1 MFFNKFICNSLTT
14 KGNEVIIIIAVHVTY
29 LHPST
34 KYLFVLSKATH
45 HRTGNT
51 IETNLKNLNVN
62 QFDLA
67 FEVSWSTCLLL
78 TTGTYVTVGRE
89 RGHRRGKWKK
99 IIIGKHN
106 TQMSLIW
113 VIVTVMI
120 IKILIMIV
128 MSQRGDRCAIACAC
142 SFSTLLSIRGVFI

>member
-1 MFFNKFICNSLTT
+1 MFVVNYICHGWTG
-14 KGNEVIIIIAVHVTY
+14 KGT
-29 LHPST
+29 
-34 KYLFVLSKATH
+34 
-45 HRTGNT
+45 
-51 IETNLKNLNVN
+51 
-62 QFDLA
+62 Q
-67 FEVSWSTCLLL
+67 
-78 TTGTYVTVGRE
+78 
-89 RGHRRGKWKK
+89 RRGKWKK